1 MNISQN
7 SLSEYLYLPE
17 KKKLI
22 FLILVALAGASY
34 LGYITPIL
42 ISDLYASYDA
52 KENFEPVLYKL
63 GLLFIFEYLVQV
75 TYQVSLTRYVQHLLQ
90 HIRSISFS
98 NWIKSH
104 ESIGVGKHGD
114 SKYPM
119 GEVLARILS
128 DTEAVIELV
137 SSGSF
142 KIFIDFA
149 FIISC
154 LISFITLNTTSGLT
168 LIFAELLACFLL
180 IAGSKKMA
188 NIYMEVRKSMGIMSR
203 VVANITGGFRYTY
216 HTPNN
221 NYASEKSYDAFEDF
235 LQKQLKANVWD
246 ASYFA
251 IAESLFPILLAI
263 LVFIFPYSQITEMA
277 ILAAIIDLIQRSIQ
291 PIKEVASKISSIQRA
306 KTGVIRIQEFNRD
319 LLTLP
324 MINFDDDFDQI
335 KFDKLKVN
343 IEKFSYPDLRENG
356 DENTLNKGFT
366 LSDISFEA
374 RAGDLIGIVGLSG
387 SGKSTLL
394 KILST
399 DILVKESEISLWC
412 QSGNNIVFSGSR
424 LKQLDEY
431 KRQVSIVSQDSHV
444 FSESLRFN
452 ITFSDEENLEFEKF
466 WQKVKNDIP
475 YLKLWGIEGDTK
487 INVNELS
494 LGQKQLISALRSCF
508 ITKPIVLFDEI
519 SSGLDSELEHALRK
533 LVLIIQQRSLTI
545 IVAHRIETIVNAD
558 NILVMDEGKLV
569 DNGRH
574 NNLKDTSAVYQE
586 FIARLK
592 TLHN

>member
-1 MNISQN
+1 MSTSQN

-22 FLILVALAGASY
+22 ALIAIALGGAAY
-34 LGYITPIL
+34 LGYITPRL
-42 ISDLYASYDA
+42 ISELYASYDA

-63 GLLFIFEYLVQV
+63 GTLFIFEYIVQV

-90 HIRSISFS
+90 HIRTISFS

-114 SKYPM
+114 NKYPL
-119 GEVLARILS
+119 GEVLSRVLS

-142 KIFIDFA
+142 KIFIDSA

-154 LISFITLNTTSGLT
+154 LISFISLNTTSGIT
-168 LIFAELLACFLL
+168 LILTELLACVLL
-180 IAGSKKMA
+180 VVGSKKMA
-188 NIYMEVRKSMGIMSR
+188 KIYMEVRKSMGFMSR

-221 NYASEKSYDAFEDF
+221 DYATEKSYDVFEDF
-235 LQKQLKANVWD
+235 LKKQLKANVWD

-263 LVFIFPYSQITEMA
+263 LVFIFPYSNITEMA
-277 ILAAIIDLIQRSIQ
+277 ILAAIVDLIQRSIQ

-306 KTGVIRIQEFNRD
+306 KSGVIRIQEFNRD
-319 LLTLP
+319 ILTLP
-324 MINFDDDFDQI
+324 MISFDDDYEKIEFE
-335 KFDKLKVN
+335 KLKVK
-343 IEKFSYPDLRENG
+343 IDSFKYPDKNK
-356 DENTLNKGFT
+356 DEDDDNDRSFA
-366 LSDISFEA
+366 LSKIVFEA
-374 RAGDLIGIVGLSG
+374 GAGDLIGIVGLSG

-394 KILST
+394 KILAT
-399 DILVKESEISLWC
+399 DILAP
-412 QSGNNIVFSGSR
+412 QSQIELSCKKGNNIVFSGSNVD
-424 LKQLDEY
+424 QLDEY

-452 ITFSDEENLEFEKF
+452 ITFSDDENPVFEKF
-466 WQKVKNDIP
+466 WKKVVNDIP
-475 YLKLWGIEGDTK
+475 YLKSWGITGDTK
-487 INVNELS
+487 INVKDLS

-519 SSGLDSELEHALRK
+519 SSGLDSDLEEALRK
-533 LVLIIQQRSLTI
+533 LVLLIQQRSLTI
-545 IVAHRIETIVNAD
+545 IVAHRIETIVNAH
-558 NILVMDEGKLV
+558 NILVMQDGKLV
-569 DNGRH
+569 DSGKH
-574 NNLKDTSAVYQE
+574 PELKGNSAVYQE
-586 FIARLK
+586 FIAQLK
-592 TLHN
+592 TLHT

>member
-34 LGYITPIL
+34 LGYITPLL

-188 NIYMEVRKSMGIMSR
+188 KIYMEVRKSMGIMSR

-216 HTPNN
+216 HTPNK

-324 MINFDDDFDQI
+324 MISFDDDFDQI

-356 DENTLNKGFT
+356 DKGSLNQGFALT
-366 LSDISFEA
+366 DISFEA
-374 RAGDLIGIVGLSG
+374 KAGDLIGVVGLSG

-412 QSGNNIVFSGSR
+412 QSGNNIVFSGNK

>member
-1 MNISQN
+1 MSTSQN

-22 FLILVALAGASY
+22 ALIAIALGGAAY
-34 LGYITPIL
+34 LGYITPRL
-42 ISDLYASYDA
+42 ISELYASYDA

-63 GLLFIFEYLVQV
+63 GTLFIFEYIVQV

-90 HIRSISFS
+90 HIRTISFS

-114 SKYPM
+114 NKYPL
-119 GEVLARILS
+119 GEVLSRVLS

-154 LISFITLNTTSGLT
+154 LISFISLNTTSGIT
-168 LIFAELLACFLL
+168 LILTELLACVLL
-180 IAGSKKMA
+180 VVGSKKMA
-188 NIYMEVRKSMGIMSR
+188 KIYMEVRKSMGFMSR

-221 NYASEKSYDAFEDF
+221 DYATEKSYDVFEDF
-235 LQKQLKANVWD
+235 LKKQLKANVWD

-263 LVFIFPYSQITEMA
+263 LVFIFPYSNITEMA
-277 ILAAIIDLIQRSIQ
+277 ILAAIVDLIQRSIQ

-306 KTGVIRIQEFNRD
+306 KSGVIRIQEFNRD
-319 LLTLP
+319 ILTLP
-324 MINFDDDFDQI
+324 MISFDDDYEKIEFE
-335 KFDKLKVN
+335 KLKVK
-343 IEKFSYPDLRENG
+343 IDSFKYPDKNK
-356 DENTLNKGFT
+356 DEDDDNDRSFA
-366 LSDISFEA
+366 LSKIVFEA
-374 RAGDLIGIVGLSG
+374 GAGDLIGIVGLSG

-394 KILST
+394 KILAT
-399 DILVKESEISLWC
+399 DILAP
-412 QSGNNIVFSGSR
+412 QSQIELSCKKGNNIVFSGSNVD
-424 LKQLDEY
+424 QLDEY

-452 ITFSDEENLEFEKF
+452 ITFSDDENPVFEKF
-466 WQKVKNDIP
+466 WKKVVNDIP
-475 YLKLWGIEGDTK
+475 YLKSWGITGDTK
-487 INVNELS
+487 INVKDLS

-519 SSGLDSELEHALRK
+519 SSGLDSDLEEALRK
-533 LVLIIQQRSLTI
+533 LVLLIQQRSLTI
-545 IVAHRIETIVNAD
+545 IVAHRIETIVNAH
-558 NILVMDEGKLV
+558 NILVMQDGKLV
-569 DNGRH
+569 DSGKH
-574 NNLKDTSAVYQE
+574 PELKGNSAVYQE
-586 FIARLK
+586 FIAQLK
-592 TLHN
+592 TLHT